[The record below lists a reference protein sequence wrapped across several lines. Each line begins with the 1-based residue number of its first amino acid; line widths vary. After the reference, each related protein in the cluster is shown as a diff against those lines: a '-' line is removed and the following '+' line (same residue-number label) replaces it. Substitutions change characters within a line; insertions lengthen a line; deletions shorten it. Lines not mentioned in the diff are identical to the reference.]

1 MSMSIEQKLNRQ
13 ESLTPVVKELR
24 DRLSD
29 LTMQLTEISTEYT
42 SFRVKSQTDIAE
54 LEDKLENEKQNSA
67 RGVQVEELQRQLK
80 EERYALSTKEEQ
92 IEKLKVE
99 NAEKLKIVQDKLIQ
113 SESEIKVKDKFI
125 EYLKDQNDE
134 FKSNLERI
142 GFETFLQLKNDLF
155 AKEQEM
161 DAQAIRRQYLPI
173 YDELEEQ
180 VTAMMDKYKQQE
192 EVNQDLMK
200 QIEILEEQGDTA
212 LFAEEMKRIYSDRDS
227 HRASNNL
234 SHSDKMQKARSK
246 LA

>member
-1 MSMSIEQKLNRQ
+1 
-13 ESLTPVVKELR
+13 
-24 DRLSD
+24 
-29 LTMQLTEISTEYT
+29 MQLTEISTEYT

-92 IEKLKVE
+92 IEKIKVE

-212 LFAEEMKRIYSDRDS
+212 VFAEEMKRIYSDRDS
-227 HRASNNL
+227 YRASNNL